1 MKEGDEL
8 VVLNEAQ
15 SKSAQN
21 ATQTQ
26 RYTPMAILA
35 RLRAERE
42 GTATMS
48 FRRSCKPPAGT
59 LRWRP

>member
-26 RYTPMAILA
+26 RYTTMAILA

-42 GTATMS
+42 A
-48 FRRSCKPPAGT
+48 
-59 LRWRP
+59 RPR